1 MGTSQIEYLKDIAK
15 PFGPFVFSSR
25 PGRQCGHPEDAPD
38 VSAEPRVAFP
48 ADCASSRPERKAFKQ
63 GKGDFGR
70 AVGFESVK
78 RWKSRM
84 NEHVDQVE
92 EVVECRIY
100 QSISRSNIL
109 ERLNLNIKIK
119 KT

>member
-1 MGTSQIEYLKDIAK
+1 
-15 PFGPFVFSSR
+15 
-25 PGRQCGHPEDAPD
+25 
-38 VSAEPRVAFP
+38 
-48 ADCASSRPERKAFKQ
+48 
-63 GKGDFGR
+63 
-70 AVGFESVK
+70 
-78 RWKSRM
+78 M

-119 KT
+119 KHNFRMLLWSCHTEVDWTA